1 MILKS
6 YAFFYILR
14 IVIVKFAKLCYVGK
28 LSDCDLLSDTSV
40 IVYARFIGITTLHTR
55 DDLLKHL
62 GILQIHDSYK
72 TSHVLPEFLLI
83 KQANTKGP
91 VLSTDITFLKG
102 QTGLWFLTPLST
114 PYHDIYAVK
123 SPQYHWPNANHQQ
136 CDKLYRSCQ

>member
-1 MILKS
+1 MR
-6 YAFFYILR
+6 FFI
-14 IVIVKFAKLCYVGK
+14 FYVLLLLSSPSSAMWEK

-55 DDLLKHL
+55 DDLLQHL

-72 TSHVLPEFLLI
+72 TSHALPEFLLI
-83 KQANTKGP
+83 KQANPKGP

-136 CDKLYRSCQ
+136 WDKLYRSCQ

>member
-1 MILKS
+1 MR
-6 YAFFYILR
+6 FFI
-14 IVIVKFAKLCYVGK
+14 FYVLLLLSSPSSAMWEK